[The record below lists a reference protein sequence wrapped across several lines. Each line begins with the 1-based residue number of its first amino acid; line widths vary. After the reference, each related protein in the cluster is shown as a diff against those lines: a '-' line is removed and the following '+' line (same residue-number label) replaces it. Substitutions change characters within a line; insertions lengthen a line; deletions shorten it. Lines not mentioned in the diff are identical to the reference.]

1 MCGGASFKGVGCSA
15 GSELPAGVPARAPCR
30 TGIHPNGV
38 SIMACSLRLMA
49 GMGLVWLCSQGVP
62 AAEPSA
68 SQPTSRVG
76 KPATAA
82 AVTDVLQAEKDGLVN
97 VKFIPNDS
105 RSAQIIVTNRSR
117 KPLTLRLP
125 HAFAGVPVAAQMGMG
140 GMGGGMGGMGGMGG
154 GMGGMGGGRGGRG
167 GQTRGGGGGFG
178 GQGMNGI
185 GGGMGGGMGGMGGGG
200 AFSIPPQKTRVLR
213 VTTVCL
219 EHGKKEPSSRMPYK
233 LTALDQFSSDPQLT
247 LVMASLGRGELS
259 QKVAQAAAWHLSSR
273 LSWERL
279 AAEKHDRLVEPDE
292 PFFTL
297 EELLVAQRVVALVAE
312 GTKVPGEFGQEA
324 AASAAYQSGLGK
336 E

>member
-1 MCGGASFKGVGCSA
+1 MAS
-15 GSELPAGVPARAPCR
+15 
-30 TGIHPNGV
+30 
-38 SIMACSLRLMA
+38 SLRVMA
-49 GMGLVWLCSQGVP
+49 GLGLVWLCAQAVP
-62 AAEPSA
+62 AVEPSA
-68 SQPTSRVG
+68 SQSPSTVS

-82 AVTDVLQAEKDGLVN
+82 AVTDVLEAEKNGLVN
-97 VKFIPNDS
+97 VRFIPNDS

-125 HAFAGVPVAAQMGMG
+125 HAFAGVPVAAQMG
-140 GMGGGMGGMGGMGG
+140 GMGGGMGGMGG
-154 GMGGMGGGRGGRG
+154 GMGGMGGGMGGMGGGMG
-167 GQTRGGGGGFG
+167 GQSMGGGGGFG

-185 GGGMGGGMGGMGGGG
+185 GGGGGGMGGGMGGMGGGG

-213 VTTVCL
+213 VSTVCL

-247 LVMASLGRGELS
+247 FVMASLGRGELS
-259 QKVAQAAAWHLSSR
+259 QKVAQAVAWHLSSR

-297 EELLVAQRVVALVAE
+297 EELLIAQRVVALMAE
-312 GTKVPGEFGQEA
+312 GSKATGEFGSEA

>member
-1 MCGGASFKGVGCSA
+1 MAS
-15 GSELPAGVPARAPCR
+15 
-30 TGIHPNGV
+30 
-38 SIMACSLRLMA
+38 SLRVMA
-49 GMGLVWLCSQGVP
+49 GMGLVWLCSQVLP
-62 AAEPSA
+62 AVEPSA
-68 SQPTSRVG
+68 SQRTSPVG
-76 KPATAA
+76 TRATAA
-82 AVTDVLQAEKDGLVN
+82 AVTDVLEAEKNGLVN
-97 VKFIPNDS
+97 VRFIPNDS

-125 HAFAGVPVAAQMGMG
+125 HAFAGVPVAAQMG
-140 GMGGGMGGMGGMGG
+140 GMGGGMGGMGG
-154 GMGGMGGGRGGRG
+154 GMGGMGGGMGGMGGGMG
-167 GQTRGGGGGFG
+167 GQSMGGGGGFG

-185 GGGMGGGMGGMGGGG
+185 GGGGMGGGMGGMGGGG
-200 AFSIPPQKTRVLR
+200 ACSSPPQKTRVLR
-213 VTTVCL
+213 VSTVCL

-259 QKVAQAAAWHLSSR
+259 QKVAQAVAWHLSSG

-297 EELLVAQRVVALVAE
+297 EELLMAQRVVAVMAE
-312 GTKVPGEFGQEA
+312 GAKATGELGSEA

>member
-1 MCGGASFKGVGCSA
+1 M
-15 GSELPAGVPARAPCR
+15 
-30 TGIHPNGV
+30 
-38 SIMACSLRLMA
+38 
-49 GMGLVWLCSQGVP
+49 
-62 AAEPSA
+62 EPSA
-68 SQPTSRVG
+68 SQPTSTVG
-76 KPATAA
+76 TPATAA
-82 AVTDVLQAEKDGLVN
+82 AVTDVLEAEKDGLVN
-97 VKFIPNDS
+97 VRFIPNDS

-140 GMGGGMGGMGGMGG
+140 GMGGGMGGMRGGMGG
-154 GMGGMGGGRGGRG
+154 GMGGMGGGMG
-167 GQTRGGGGGFG
+167 GQAMGGGGGFG

-185 GGGMGGGMGGMGGGG
+185 GGGGMGGGMGGMGGGG

-233 LTALDQFSSDPQLT
+233 LTSLDQFSSDPQLT
-247 LVMASLGRGELS
+247 VAMASLGRGELS
-259 QKVAQAAAWHLSSR
+259 QKVAQAVAWHLSSR

-279 AAEKHDRLVEPDE
+279 AAEKHDRLVE
-292 PFFTL
+292 
-297 EELLVAQRVVALVAE
+297 RVVALVTE
-312 GTKVPGEFGQEA
+312 GTKAPGEFGQEA

>member
-1 MCGGASFKGVGCSA
+1 M
-15 GSELPAGVPARAPCR
+15 
-30 TGIHPNGV
+30 
-38 SIMACSLRLMA
+38 
-49 GMGLVWLCSQGVP
+49 
-62 AAEPSA
+62 
-68 SQPTSRVG
+68 
-76 KPATAA
+76 
-82 AVTDVLQAEKDGLVN
+82 
-97 VKFIPNDS
+97 
-105 RSAQIIVTNRSR
+105 
-117 KPLTLRLP
+117 
-125 HAFAGVPVAAQMGMG
+125 
-140 GMGGGMGGMGGMGG
+140 
-154 GMGGMGGGRGGRG
+154 
-167 GQTRGGGGGFG
+167 GGGGGFG

-185 GGGMGGGMGGMGGGG
+185 GGGGMGGGMGGMGGGG

-213 VTTVCL
+213 VSTVCL

-259 QKVAQAAAWHLSSR
+259 QKVAQAVAWHLSSG

-297 EELLVAQRVVALVAE
+297 EELLMAQRVVAVMAE
-312 GTKVPGEFGQEA
+312 GAKATGELGSEA

>member
-1 MCGGASFKGVGCSA
+1 M
-15 GSELPAGVPARAPCR
+15 
-30 TGIHPNGV
+30 
-38 SIMACSLRLMA
+38 
-49 GMGLVWLCSQGVP
+49 
-62 AAEPSA
+62 EPSA
-68 SQPTSRVG
+68 SQPTSTVG
-76 KPATAA
+76 TPATAA
-82 AVTDVLQAEKDGLVN
+82 AVTDVLEAEKDGLVN
-97 VKFIPNDS
+97 VRFIPNDS

-140 GMGGGMGGMGGMGG
+140 GMGGGMGGMRGGMGG
-154 GMGGMGGGRGGRG
+154 GMGGMGGGMG
-167 GQTRGGGGGFG
+167 GQAMGGGGGFG

-185 GGGMGGGMGGMGGGG
+185 GGGGMGGGMGGMGGGG

-233 LTALDQFSSDPQLT
+233 LTSLDQFSSDPQLT
-247 LVMASLGRGELS
+247 VAMASLGRGELS
-259 QKVAQAAAWHLSSR
+259 QKVAQAVAWHLSSR

-297 EELLVAQRVVALVAE
+297 EELLVAQRVVALVTE
-312 GTKVPGEFGQEA
+312 GTKAPGEFGQEA